1 VKKKGIITTYK
12 INNIRNIM
20 GFFDKF
26 SSNTELTPAIAL
38 ATSMIYMMASDGE
51 IDDEEINYLAV
62 KLYAIGDAEELM
74 SLSQKYSKKQDLESF
89 QKEANEKLTEDQK
102 FTILANLIDIL
113 LADGDADEDE
123 QNLFFSFVQAFEI
136 SEDDIQPYIDILS
149 VKNDLVSFVE

>member
-1 VKKKGIITTYK
+1 
-12 INNIRNIM
+12 M

-51 IDDEEINYLAV
+51 IDDEEMNYLAV
-62 KLYAIGDAEELM
+62 KLYAIGDAEELIE
-74 SLSQKYSKKQDLESF
+74 LSRKYSKKQDLEAF

-113 LADGDADEDE
+113 LADGDADEEE
-123 QNLFFSFVQAFEI
+123 QNLFFSFSEAFGI
-136 SEDDIQPYIDILS
+136 SEDDIQPYIDIIS
-149 VKNDLVSFVE
+149 VKNDLASFVE

>member
-1 VKKKGIITTYK
+1 
-12 INNIRNIM
+12 M

-74 SLSQKYSKKQDLESF
+74 SLSQKYSKKQNLEAF

-123 QNLFFSFVQAFEI
+123 QSLFFSFVEAFGI
-136 SEDDIQPYIDILS
+136 SEDDIQPYIDIIS
-149 VKNDLVSFVE
+149 VKNDLASFVE

>member
-1 VKKKGIITTYK
+1 
-12 INNIRNIM
+12 M

-51 IDDEEINYLAV
+51 IDDEELNYLAV

-74 SLSQKYSKKQDLESF
+74 SLSQKYSKKQNLEAF

-123 QNLFFSFVQAFEI
+123 QNLFFSFVEAFGI
-136 SEDDIQPYIDILS
+136 SEDDIQVYIDIIS
-149 VKNDLVSFVE
+149 VKNDLASFVE

>member
-1 VKKKGIITTYK
+1 
-12 INNIRNIM
+12 M

-51 IDDEEINYLAV
+51 IDDEEMNYLVV
-62 KLYAIGDAEELM
+62 KLYAIGDAEELIE
-74 SLSQKYSKKQDLESF
+74 LSRKYSKKQNLEAF

-123 QNLFFSFVQAFEI
+123 QNLFYSFVEAFGI
-136 SEDDIQPYIDILS
+136 SEDDIQPYIDIIS
-149 VKNDLVSFVE
+149 IKNDLASFVED

>member
-1 VKKKGIITTYK
+1 
-12 INNIRNIM
+12 M

-38 ATSMIYMMASDGE
+38 ATSMIYMMSSDGE

-74 SLSQKYSKKQDLESF
+74 QLSQKYSKKQDLEAF
-89 QKEANEKLTEDQK
+89 LKEANEKLTEDQK
-102 FTILANLIDIL
+102 YTILANLIDIL

-123 QNLFFSFVQAFEI
+123 QNLFFSFVEAFGI
-136 SEDDIQPYIDILS
+136 SEEDIQPYIDIIS
-149 VKNDLVSFVE
+149 VKNDLASFVE

>member
-1 VKKKGIITTYK
+1 
-12 INNIRNIM
+12 M

-26 SSNTELTPAIAL
+26 SANTELTPAIAL

-51 IDDEEINYLAV
+51 IDDEEMNYLAV

-74 SLSQKYSKKQDLESF
+74 SLSQKYSKKQDLEAF

-123 QNLFFSFVQAFEI
+123 QNLFFSFASAFGI
-136 SEDDIQPYIDILS
+136 SEDDVQPYIDIIS
-149 VKNDLVSFVE
+149 VKNDLASFVD

>member
-1 VKKKGIITTYK
+1 
-12 INNIRNIM
+12 M

-51 IDDEEINYLAV
+51 IDDEEMNYLAV

-74 SLSQKYSKKQDLESF
+74 SLSQKYSKKQDLEAF

-123 QNLFFSFVQAFEI
+123 QNLFFSFASAFGI
-136 SEDDIQPYIDILS
+136 SEDDVQPYIDIIS
-149 VKNDLVSFVE
+149 VKNDLASFVD

>member
-1 VKKKGIITTYK
+1 
-12 INNIRNIM
+12 M

-74 SLSQKYSKKQDLESF
+74 SLSQKYSKKQDLEAF

-123 QNLFFSFVQAFEI
+123 QNLFFSFVEAFGI
-136 SEDDIQPYIDILS
+136 SEDDIQVYIDIIS
-149 VKNDLVSFVE
+149 VKNDLASFVE

>member
-1 VKKKGIITTYK
+1 
-12 INNIRNIM
+12 M

-51 IDDEEINYLAV
+51 IDDEEMNYLAV

-74 SLSQKYSKKQDLESF
+74 SLSQKYSKKQNLEAF

-123 QNLFFSFVQAFEI
+123 QSLFFSFVEAFGI
-136 SEDDIQPYIDILS
+136 SEDDIQPYIDIIS
-149 VKNDLVSFVE
+149 VKNDLASFVE

>member
-1 VKKKGIITTYK
+1 
-12 INNIRNIM
+12 M

-51 IDDEEINYLAV
+51 IDDEEMNYLAV

-74 SLSQKYSKKQDLESF
+74 SLSQKYSKKQNLEAF

-113 LADGDADEDE
+113 LADGDADEEE
-123 QNLFFSFVQAFEI
+123 QNLFFSFSEAFGI
-136 SEDDIQPYIDILS
+136 SQDDVQPYIDIIS
-149 VKNDLVSFVE
+149 VKNDLASFVE

>member
-1 VKKKGIITTYK
+1 
-12 INNIRNIM
+12 M

-51 IDDEEINYLAV
+51 IDDEEMNYLAV

-74 SLSQKYSKKQDLESF
+74 NLSQKYSKKQGLEAF
-89 QKEANEKLTEDQK
+89 QKEASEKLTEDQK

-113 LADGDADEDE
+113 LADGDADEEE
-123 QNLFFSFVQAFEI
+123 QNLFFSFVEAFGI
-136 SEDDIQPYIDILS
+136 SEDDIQPYIDIIS
-149 VKNDLVSFVE
+149 VKNDLASFVE

>member
-1 VKKKGIITTYK
+1 
-12 INNIRNIM
+12 M

-51 IDDEEINYLAV
+51 IDDEELNYLAV

-74 SLSQKYSKKQDLESF
+74 SLSQKYSKKQDLEAF

-123 QNLFFSFVQAFEI
+123 QNLFFSFVEAFGI
-136 SEDDIQPYIDILS
+136 SEDDIQVYIDIIS
-149 VKNDLVSFVE
+149 VKNDLASFVE

>member
-1 VKKKGIITTYK
+1 
-12 INNIRNIM
+12 M

-51 IDDEEINYLAV
+51 IDDEEMNYLAV

-74 SLSQKYSKKQDLESF
+74 TLSQKYSKKQDLEAF

-113 LADGDADEDE
+113 LADGDATEEE
-123 QNLFFSFVQAFEI
+123 QNLFFSFVEAFGI
-136 SEDDIQPYIDILS
+136 SQDDIQPYIDIIS
-149 VKNDLVSFVE
+149 VKNDLASFVED

>member
-1 VKKKGIITTYK
+1 
-12 INNIRNIM
+12 M

-51 IDDEEINYLAV
+51 IDDEEMNYLAV
-62 KLYAIGDAEELM
+62 KLYAIGDAQELM
-74 SLSQKYSKKQDLESF
+74 SLSQKYSKKQGLEAF

-113 LADGDADEDE
+113 LADGDADEEE
-123 QNLFFSFVQAFEI
+123 QNLFFSFVEAFGI
-136 SEDDIQPYIDILS
+136 SEEDIQPYIDIIS
-149 VKNDLVSFVE
+149 VKNDLASFVE